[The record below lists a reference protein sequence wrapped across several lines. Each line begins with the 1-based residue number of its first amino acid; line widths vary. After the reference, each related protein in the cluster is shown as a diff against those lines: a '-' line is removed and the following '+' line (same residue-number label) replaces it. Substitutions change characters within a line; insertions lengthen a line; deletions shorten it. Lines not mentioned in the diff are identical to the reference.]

1 MNRTGGAAMEEEG
14 MGDVSEEIKAE
25 RIEIVHQLEDWL
37 EMPMLVL
44 SLIWLTLFVIEMTR
58 GISPFLEIAGNVIWV
73 IFGIEYVVRLVLAP
87 EKFAYIKS
95 NWLTLL
101 ALALPA
107 LRIFRLFR
115 AFSLLRAARAARGL
129 RLVRLLTSLNRGMK
143 ALGATFSR
151 RGFGYVLLL
160 TLIVVFGGAAA
171 MYNFEQ
177 EIEGGFVNYADALWW
192 TAMLIT
198 SIGSDY
204 FPKTGEGRMLCLIL
218 SLYGF
223 AVFGYVTATLAT
235 FFIQRDN
242 ETAPDRGEACIAD
255 LQNEIKELKLE
266 IRKALADRVPQS

>member
-1 MNRTGGAAMEEEG
+1 MEDKPIE
-14 MGDVSEEIKAE
+14 DVKEEIKAE

-37 EMPMLVL
+37 EMPMLIL
-44 SLIWLTLFVIEMTR
+44 SMIWLALFVVEMTS

-87 EKFAYIKS
+87 EKLAYIKS
-95 NWLTLL
+95 SWLTLL

-107 LRIFRLFR
+107 LRIFRIFR
-115 AFSLLRAARAARGL
+115 AFRILRAARAARGL

-160 TLIVVFGGAAA
+160 TAIVVFGGAAA

-177 EIEGGFVNYADALWW
+177 EVEGGFANYADALWW

-204 FPKTGEGRMLCLIL
+204 FPRTGEGRMLCLIL
-218 SLYGF
+218 SIYGF

-235 FFIQRDN
+235 FFIQRDT
-242 ETAPDRGEACIAD
+242 ETAPERGEPCIAD
-255 LQNEIKELKLE
+255 LQTE
-266 IRKALADRVPQS
+266 IRDLKAEIRNALAERAPQS

>member
-1 MNRTGGAAMEEEG
+1 MEVETETA
-14 MGDVSEEIKAE
+14 VKEEIRSE

-37 EMPMLVL
+37 EIPMLVL
-44 SLIWLTLFVIEMTR
+44 SLIWLALFIVEMTQ
-58 GISPFLEIAGNVIWV
+58 GIGPFLEIAGNVIWI
-73 IFGIEYVVRLVLAP
+73 IFGIEYLLRLLVAP

-95 NWLTLL
+95 SWLTLL

-107 LRIFRLFR
+107 LRVFRLFR
-115 AFSLLRAARAARGL
+115 AFRLLQAARAARGL

-160 TLIVVFGGAAA
+160 TLIVIFGGAAG
-171 MYNFEQ
+171 MYNFEKH
-177 EIEGGFVNYADALWW
+177 IEGGFVSYADALWW

-204 FPKTGEGRMLCLIL
+204 FPRSGEGRMLCLIL

-235 FFIQRDN
+235 FFIQRDT
-242 ETAPDRGEACIAD
+242 ETASERGEPCLLD
-255 LQNEIKELKLE
+255 LQTELKELRQE
-266 IRKALADRVPQS
+266 IRAAMSDRATQS

>member
-1 MNRTGGAAMEEEG
+1 MQVETETA
-14 MGDVSEEIKAE
+14 VKEEIRSE
-25 RIEIVHQLEDWL
+25 RMEIVHQLEHWL
-37 EMPMLVL
+37 EIPMLVL
-44 SLIWLTLFVIEMTR
+44 SLIWLTLFIVEMTQ
-58 GISPFLEIAGNVIWV
+58 GIGPFLEIVGNVIWI
-73 IFGIEYVVRLVLAP
+73 IFGIEYLVRFFLAP

-95 NWLTLL
+95 SWLTLL

-143 ALGATFSR
+143 ALGSTFSR
-151 RGFGYVLLL
+151 RGFGYVLFL
-160 TLIVVFGGAAA
+160 TLVVVFVGAAG
-171 MYNFEQ
+171 MYNFEKDL
-177 EIEGGFVNYADALWW
+177 EGGFVNYADALWW

-204 FPKTGEGRMLCLIL
+204 FPRSGEGRMLCLIL

-235 FFIQRDN
+235 FFIQRDS
-242 ETAPDRGEACIAD
+242 ETASERGEPCFLD
-255 LQNEIKELKLE
+255 LQTELKELRSE
-266 IRKALADRVPQS
+266 IRSALADRATQT

>member
-1 MNRTGGAAMEEEG
+1 MQEQREL
-14 MGDVSEEIKAE
+14 DVKDEIRAE

-37 EMPMLVL
+37 EIPMLVL
-44 SLIWLTLFVIEMTR
+44 SMIWLALFVIEMTH

-73 IFGIEYVVRLVLAP
+73 IFGIEYLVRLILAP
-87 EKFAYIKS
+87 EKLAYIKS
-95 NWLTLL
+95 SWLTLL

-107 LRIFRLFR
+107 LRIFRLFQ
-115 AFSLLRAARAARGL
+115 AFRILRVARAARGL

-151 RGFGYVLLL
+151 RGFGYVLML

-177 EIEGGFVNYADALWW
+177 DVPGGFVNYADALWW

-204 FPKTGEGRMLCLIL
+204 FPKSGEGRMLCLII
-218 SLYGF
+218 SIYGF

-235 FFIQRDN
+235 FFIQRDT
-242 ETAPDRGEACIAD
+242 ETAPDRGEPCIAD
-255 LQNEIKELKLE
+255 LQSELQELRTE
-266 IRKALADRVPQS
+266 IRNLLAERAPQTSK